1 MPAFTLNF
9 RHQIYCSCGPS
20 RRSQRMAEFGPWT
33 RLDYEAAPPQDFEG
47 ATEAAPPPSK
57 RATSKG
63 AASRT
68 TATTPTPR
76 VASTVANAGSTNGFG
91 STAPFGSATSRFSPS
106 MSMAHHVPGHKPH
119 IAGATTARG
128 SKPNTRWVPQALRV
142 EEPAPPPPPP
152 PPPPSSSNSLASDG
166 SSSSRR
172 RAAAATGV
180 GAVVGV
186 GAASFGRPR
195 SAAEELRIS
204 RKLRAEI
211 SALRDAKL
219 AQLRGEGGGSPD
231 EPEGPCRR
239 PGGAASQRSPRT
251 VGEHASAHHG
261 AASQRSPRTVVS
273 LDGRVLQRCVPVGEH
288 ASAHHGAPC
297 PRVLERYVPVG
308 EHVPPVRRYIPLSDA
323 EGAREISMEYA
334 ELLAFVA
341 GESRTR

>member
-1 MPAFTLNF
+1 
-9 RHQIYCSCGPS
+9 
-20 RRSQRMAEFGPWT
+20 MAEFGPWT

-47 ATEAAPPPSK
+47 ATEAAQPSSK
-57 RATSKG
+57 RTTSKG

-68 TATTPTPR
+68 PTTPTPR

-142 EEPAPPPPPP
+142 EEPSPEPPPPPPP
-152 PPPPSSSNSLASDG
+152 PPPPSSSSARL
-166 SSSSRR
+166 

-180 GAVVGV
+180 GAVVG
-186 GAASFGRPR
+186 ACSFGRPR
-195 SAAEELRIS
+195 CAAEEQRIS

-211 SALRDAKL
+211 SAMRDAKL
-219 AQLRGEGGGSPD
+219 AELRGEGGGSPD
-231 EPEGPCRR
+231 EPAGPCRR
-239 PGGAASQRSPRT
+239 PGGP
-251 VGEHASAHHG
+251 
-261 AASQRSPRTVVS
+261 ASQRSPRTVVALNGRVLTTAPS
-273 LDGRVLQRCVPVGEH
+273 GDACMHARTVVALNGRVLQ
-288 ASAHHGAPC
+288 
-297 PRVLERYVPVG
+297 RYVPVG
-308 EHVPPVRRYIPLSDA
+308 EHACAQHGALSPRVLERFVPVGEHVPQVRSYIPFSDA

-334 ELLAFVA
+334 SLLAFVA

>member
-1 MPAFTLNF
+1 
-9 RHQIYCSCGPS
+9 
-20 RRSQRMAEFGPWT
+20 MAEFGPWT

-128 SKPNTRWVPQALRV
+128 SKPNTRWVPQALRA

-152 PPPPSSSNSLASDG
+152 PPPPPSTSNSLASDG

-219 AQLRGEGGGSPD
+219 AELRSEGGGSPD
-231 EPEGPCRR
+231 ELEGPCRR
-239 PGGAASQRSPRT
+239 PG
-251 VGEHASAHHG
+251 G

-288 ASAHHGAPC
+288 ASAHHGASCPREHVPPVRRYIGEHASAHHGAPC
-297 PRVLERYVPVG
+297 PR

>member
-9 RHQIYCSCGPS
+9 RHLETRPHLSCPS
-20 RRSQRMAEFGPWT
+20 RRSRRMAEFGPWT

-47 ATEAAPPPSK
+47 ATEAAQPSSK
-57 RATSKG
+57 RTTSKG

-68 TATTPTPR
+68 PTTPTPR

-142 EEPAPPPPPP
+142 EEPSPEPPPP
-152 PPPPSSSNSLASDG
+152 PPPPSSSSARL
-166 SSSSRR
+166 
-172 RAAAATGV
+172 RAAATTGV
-180 GAVVGV
+180 GAS
-186 GAASFGRPR
+186 SFGRPR
-195 SAAEELRIS
+195 SAAEEQRIS

-211 SALRDAKL
+211 SAMRDATL
-219 AQLRGEGGGSPD
+219 AELRGEGGGSPD
-231 EPEGPCRR
+231 EPAGPCRR
-239 PGGAASQRSPRT
+239 PGGP
-251 VGEHASAHHG
+251 
-261 AASQRSPRTVVS
+261 ASQRSPRTVVALNGRVLTTAPS
-273 LDGRVLQRCVPVGEH
+273 GDACMHARTVVALNGRVLQ
-288 ASAHHGAPC
+288 
-297 PRVLERYVPVG
+297 RYVPVG
-308 EHVPPVRRYIPLSDA
+308 EHACAQHGALSPRVLERFVPVGEHVPQVRSYIPFSDA

-334 ELLAFVA
+334 SLLAFVA